1 MSQTRKVTNTV
12 QCLVRHKTREPG
24 ILRAGT
30 ASVQLM
36 QAAEFI
42 PSCLLTLSSCPVP
55 EEISRGHLIEEM
67 VSLVGPSTEMLF
79 HSRIVLDTTRNSVKF
94 WVHHGP
100 EKNVAQMLPSQ
111 PVGTTTAFRVSCCC
125 GSGDTHMV
133 I

>member
-1 MSQTRKVTNTV
+1 
-12 QCLVRHKTREPG
+12 
-24 ILRAGT
+24 
-30 ASVQLM
+30 M

-67 VSLVGPSTEMLF
+67 VSLVGPSTEMLL

-100 EKNVAQMLPSQ
+100 EKNVAQM
-111 PVGTTTAFRVSCCC
+111 
-125 GSGDTHMV
+125 
-133 I
+133 